1 MNLKFAIA
9 GLLAAA
15 SFGASAADQ
24 TVAITTTPV
33 LDTDNHFIGVT
44 NGSDGL
50 LSGGLDVITFTGL
63 NPGVYDFVLTL
74 SGQNISI
81 DGAKTNL
88 NGTLGS
94 AYEFGKYRFFGVEYT
109 GSSPFTLELYG
120 NAMAGATYSGEV
132 TVSAVPEPATYGML
146 LAGLGLVGAV
156 ARRRQSTSR
165 GA

>member
-9 GLLAAA
+9 GLLVAA

-50 LSGGLDVITFTGL
+50 LSGGLDVITFAGL
-63 NPGVYDFVLTL
+63 NPGIYDFVLTL

-81 DGAKTNL
+81 DGAKSNL
-88 NGTLGS
+88 NGMVGS
-94 AYEFGKYRFFGVEYT
+94 AYEFGKYRFYGVEYS
-109 GSSPFTLELYG
+109 GNSPFTLELYG
-120 NAMAGATYSGEV
+120 SAMAGATYSGEV

-156 ARRRQSTSR
+156 ARRRSTSR